1 MPWCSVAA
9 LSTIYVRAEV
19 AVSQQM
25 IHVQPLSALYIPGS
39 SNDRNLFACI
49 LVPENP
55 GSKYKQ
61 GRFLLGYSLFSL
73 QSAAILL
80 CPYQVVCVCASV
92 LLPLPGILSSCWVRT
107 PSSKAYLTL
116 IMSSRVLSIKV
127 KASTYEPLRVNAEL
141 NL

>member
-1 MPWCSVAA
+1 MAA

-92 LLPLPGILSSCWVRT
+92 PISLSLCVCSD
-107 PSSKAYLTL
+107 
-116 IMSSRVLSIKV
+116 I
-127 KASTYEPLRVNAEL
+127 N
-141 NL
+141 